1 METIEDNKVQSVDKK
16 RKGVIK
22 LPWNGKIELDRC
34 KSLVWGGGLHLQCE
48 GEGERYCVSC
58 DKRINSDG
66 LNKMGDVY
74 ERAQKAIGDY
84 KDGYGRRSVSY
95 AKYMLKNGISREEV
109 DEAAR
114 EQGVVLCLEHFEEK
128 TERRGRPR
136 KEEKEVVELEESEK
150 KRRGRPRKE
159 KEVSSN
165 VRGEELIA
173 SLMESELEGE
183 SETEIDVRR
192 IKINGKEY
200 LISEEGVLYDKESHE
215 EVGRWNASRGMIEE

>member
-1 METIEDNKVQSVDKK
+1 MFNVPFNYNVNMSV
-16 RKGVIK
+16 
-22 LPWNGKIELDRC
+22 E
-34 KSLVWGGGLHLQCE
+34 GGRNPH
-48 GEGERYCVSC
+48 
-58 DKRINSDG
+58 
-66 LNKMGDVY
+66 
-74 ERAQKAIGDY
+74 
-84 KDGYGRRSVSY
+84 
-95 AKYMLKNGISREEV
+95 
-109 DEAAR
+109 
-114 EQGVVLCLEHFEEK
+114 
-128 TERRGRPR
+128 
-136 KEEKEVVELEESEK
+136 EK